1 MKLYAQSKRFRYRN
15 VVLSLVIFAAII
27 CAFVFSLNNIS
38 ANAQSESKKA
48 AENAIQKAIVT
59 CYSVEGMYPENI
71 EYLEEHYGIQIDR
84 TKYVVNYQTIGSNV
98 MPYVELVAIGTES
111 YS

>member
-1 MKLYAQSKRFRYRN
+1 
-15 VVLSLVIFAAII
+15 
-27 CAFVFSLNNIS
+27 
-38 ANAQSESKKA
+38 
-48 AENAIQKAIVT
+48 
-59 CYSVEGMYPENI
+59 MYPENI

-98 MPYVELVAIGTES
+98 MPYVELVEIGTES